1 MTKQILFN
9 PLSGKF
15 DFIDV
20 AAGTTGL
27 ALADQEYTETY
38 AYVGMDSGTDWQIYR
53 RTRATNAREYASGSS
68 DYATNWTNRS
78 SLTYS

>member
-1 MTKQILFN
+1 MTKQVIFN

-20 AAGTTGL
+20 GGGTTGL
-27 ALADQEYTETY
+27 AFANQEYTPTY
-38 AYVGMDSGTDWQIYR
+38 CYVGMDTGTTWQIYR
-53 RTRATNAREYASGSS
+53 RTRSTNVREYASGAS